1 MHFTS
6 KKKGLLKISQ
16 LAQRAEVSIPTVKH
30 YVREGLLP
38 RPMKTSRNMAYYRE
52 EDIARIKLVKKMQ
65 KERFLPLDVIKQL
78 LDTGEAVDEQSAL
91 GKAVLKTNQSTPF
104 EKPLKRANSDEITE
118 YPLDRIDILENKGI
132 NQPLPDSN
140 DKDDL
145 PGLDDVRR
153 AAARIA
159 PFAHRTPVMASRSLN
174 HMTGVRLSFK
184 CENFQKAGAFKFRG
198 AANAVLSLTPEEA
211 KRGVVTHSSGNHA
224 QALALA
230 AQLEDL
236 KAYIVMPENAPRV
249 KIAAVQEYGA
259 EVILCRPTLEARE
272 AGVRKVIQQKGAV
285 LIHPYDDVR
294 IITGQATC
302 ALEFHQQVPGLDMVM
317 APVGGGGLLSGTA
330 LTTRFVSPQTRVL
343 AAEPELADD
352 ACQSFRTRTLVPAR
366 PPQTIADG
374 LLTSLGEITFP
385 VILEHVHDIVTVS
398 EKNIIAAMR
407 SIWERMKIVVE
418 PSGAV
423 PLGAVLEHPNRFKG
437 QHVGIILSGGNVDLQ
452 KMLSIFC

>member
-1 MHFTS
+1 MAAT
-6 KKKGLLKISQ
+6 KKDLLKISQ
-16 LAQRAEVSIPTVKH
+16 LAQRAGVSIPTVKH
-30 YVREGLLP
+30 YVRQGLLP

-52 EDIARIKLVKKMQ
+52 EDIARIRLVKKMQ
-65 KERFLPLDVIKQL
+65 KERFLPLEVIKRL
-78 LDTGEAVDEQSAL
+78 LDTGQTFDEELAP
-91 GKAVLKTNQSTPF
+91 GKAILKTSQATPF
-104 EKPLKRANSDEITE
+104 TKPVQRLNSKEATT
-118 YPLDRIDILENKGI
+118 YPPDRNDILDKKALS
-132 NQPLPDSN
+132 QPLPESC
-140 DKDDL
+140 DKDYLPDL
-145 PGLDDVRR
+145 DAVRR

-159 PFAHRTPVMASRSLN
+159 PFAHRTPVMTSRSLN
-174 HMTGVRLSFK
+174 RMTGARLAFK
-184 CENFQKAGAFKFRG
+184 CENFQKVGAFKFRG
-198 AANAVLSLTPEEA
+198 AANAVLSLAPEEA
-211 KRGVVTHSSGNHA
+211 KKGVITHSSGNHA

-230 AQLEDL
+230 AQLEGL
-236 KAYIVMPENAPRV
+236 KAYIVMPENAPKV
-249 KIAAVQEYGA
+249 KIAAVRGYGA

-272 AGVRKVIQQKGAV
+272 AGVRDIIQQTGAV

-302 ALEFHQQVPGLDMVM
+302 ALEFHQQVPNMDMIM

-330 LTTRFVSPQTRVL
+330 LVTRFVSPQTRVL

-352 ACQSFRTRTLVPAR
+352 ACQSFQTRTLVPAR

-385 VILEHVHDIVTVS
+385 LVLEHVHDIVTVS

-423 PLGAVLEHPNRFKG
+423 PLGAVLEHPDRFKG
-437 QHVGIILSGGNVDLQ
+437 QHVGIILSGGNVDLTA
-452 KMLSIFC
+452 LPW

>member
-1 MHFTS
+1 MNS
-6 KKKGLLKISQ
+6 AAEDKKCRLKISQ
-16 LAQRAEVSIPTVKH
+16 LARRAGVSIPTVKH

-38 RPMKTSRNMAYYRE
+38 RPKKTSRNMAYYSE
-52 EDIARIKLVKKMQ
+52 ANINRIRLIKKLQ
-65 KERFLPLDVIKQL
+65 KEKYLPLDVIKRL
-78 LDTGEAVDEQSAL
+78 MDTGKALDEEPGTGSAPKAAGYPL
-91 GKAVLKTNQSTPF
+91 GKTDLLQ
-104 EKPLKRANSDEITE
+104 EKGPVHPISQDDSKVYLPN
-118 YPLDRIDILENKGI
+118 LNDIRK
-132 NQPLPDSN
+132 
-140 DKDDL
+140 
-145 PGLDDVRR
+145 

-159 PFAHRTPVMASRSLN
+159 PFVHRTPAMTCASLDK
-174 HMTGVRLSFK
+174 MTGARLSFK
-184 CENFQKAGAFKFRG
+184 CENFQKVGAFKFRG
-198 AANAVLSLTPEEA
+198 AANAVLSLAPEEA

-230 AQLEDL
+230 AQLEGL
-236 KAYIVMPENAPRV
+236 KAYIVMPENAPNV
-249 KIAAVQEYGA
+249 KIAAVRGYGA
-259 EVILCRPTLEARE
+259 EVILCRPSPEARE
-272 AGVRKVIQQKGAV
+272 AGVRQVIQQTGAV

-302 ALEFHQQVPGLDMVM
+302 ALEFHQQVPDLDMVM

-330 LTTRFVSPQTRVL
+330 LATRFVSPQTRVL

-385 VILEHVHDIVTVS
+385 LILEHVHDIVTVS

-407 SIWERMKIVVE
+407 IIWERMKIVVE

-423 PLGAVLEHPNRFKG
+423 PLGAVLEHPDRFKG

-452 KMLSIFC
+452 NMLRIFCSTRLRR